1 VNIYDSNIIDDHF
14 DDDVSMIDEL
24 ESGVTVGFV
33 AFDHAAAHNTRAYDN
48 DDIVGDNYDEHDDYV
63 EDDFEDDVSMEDRL
77 EHAED
82 PAIMQIMALH
92 KAAEHN
98 LAIKTFKIPKE
109 VILLASLHSIYF
121 HPEEAVVPQ
130 VPPHFQLA
138 AYFTLYNDIAKANFL
153 ADKSLSME
161 INKAIWFYGLDKAHP
176 FSRFFDQI
184 RCNIIL
190 MAFVWASNFDPRY
203 SKGGC
208 KEFVKA
214 FLRVSDSPDSTACVL
229 LVSLHSFYR
238 GLSILK
244 ISWQPHDLYRKL
256 IKHRPGSSH

>member
-1 VNIYDSNIIDDHF
+1 MDDHF

-24 ESGVTVGFV
+24 ESGVAVGFA
-33 AFDHAAAHNTRAYDN
+33 AFDHAAAHNTRTYDN
-48 DDIVGDNYDEHDDYV
+48 DDIVGDDYDEQDDYA
-63 EDDFEDDVSMEDRL
+63 EDDFEDDVSMNDHL

-82 PAIMQIMALH
+82 PAIMQVMALH

-98 LAIKTFKIPKE
+98 LAIKTSKIPRE
-109 VILLASLHSIYF
+109 IMLLPSLHSIYF

-153 ADKSLSME
+153 ADKSLSVE
-161 INKAIWFYGLDKAHP
+161 INEAIWFYGLDKAHS

-184 RCNIIL
+184 RYNIIL

-203 SKGGC
+203 CKEGC

-214 FLRVSDSPDSTACVL
+214 FLRVSNIPDSTACVFS
-229 LVSLHSFYR
+229 VSLHSLHRSLEYTED
-238 GLSILK
+238 ILA
-244 ISWQPHDLYRKL
+244 IS
-256 IKHRPGSSH
+256 